1 MFKAACAFSRGDVL
15 IVRDDDNEVKEYH
28 YTVRSAYDTDK
39 AEDGTDMVC
48 ITFARGVQIFPA
60 FEDLE
65 FTTADDED

>member
-15 IVRDDDNEVKEYH
+15 VVRGDDNEVKEYH